1 MKRSSGGTN
10 VKGKNGRSGLETMI
24 RLVGGLSATVLGA
37 LVLLVVYDATRRY
50 LFHEGSVALQE
61 LEWHLFDVVIMLGI
75 AYAMH
80 RGAHVRVDIFYD
92 RFCAKTKH
100 VVDLVTMLVFVLP
113 VSALILY
120 VSYDFVLMSFMQH
133 EASSDPGGLA
143 YRYLVK
149 SLIPLS
155 FALLILQALRE
166 VVNTW
171 RLMREGVS

>member
-1 MKRSSGGTN
+1 MVHKERFRT
-10 VKGKNGRSGLETMI
+10 I
-24 RLVGGLSATVLGA
+24 RNLIRIVGALSATVLG
-37 LVLLVVYDATRRY
+37 LLVALIVFDATRRY

-92 RFCAKTKH
+92 RFSARTKH
-100 VVDLVTMLVFVLP
+100 IVNLATMLFFVLP

-120 VSYDFVLMSFMQH
+120 VSFDFVMMSFSQM
-133 EASSDPGGLA
+133 EASSDPGGLP

-149 SLIPLS
+149 ALIPLA
-155 FALLILQALRE
+155 FALLVLQAMREVANTWHELRE
-166 VVNTW
+166 L
-171 RLMREGVS
+171 R

>member
-1 MKRSSGGTN
+1 MVHKERFRT
-10 VKGKNGRSGLETMI
+10 I
-24 RLVGGLSATVLGA
+24 RNLIRIVGALSATVLG
-37 LVLLVVYDATRRY
+37 LLVALIVFDATRRY

-92 RFCAKTKH
+92 RFCARTKH
-100 VVDLVTMLVFVLP
+100 IVNLATMLFFVLP

-120 VSYDFVLMSFMQH
+120 VSFDFVMMSFSQM
-133 EASSDPGGLA
+133 EASSDPGGLP

-149 SLIPLS
+149 ALIPLA
-155 FALLILQALRE
+155 FALLVLQAMREVANTWHELRE
-166 VVNTW
+166 L
-171 RLMREGVS
+171 R

>member
-1 MKRSSGGTN
+1 MVRADSF
-10 VKGKNGRSGLETMI
+10 RFI
-24 RLVGGLSATVLGA
+24 RYLIRAVGALSAAILA
-37 LVLLVVYDATRRY
+37 LLVLLIVYDATRRY

-92 RFCAKTKH
+92 RFSQKTKH
-100 VVDLVTMLVFVLP
+100 IVDLATMLFFVLP
-113 VSALILY
+113 VSALIIY
-120 VSYDFVLMSFMQH
+120 VSYDYVLMSLTQM
-133 EASSDPGGLA
+133 EASSDPGGLP

-149 SLIPLS
+149 ALIPLA

-166 VVNTW
+166 IAETW
-171 RLMREGVS
+171 HALKALR